1 MTMTDIHSQ
10 LFLHMIKRGLDR
22 AYAAVD
28 LVSRENPDVGLGVNL
43 ILLPEEL
50 EAADWSELGDRPRL
64 VFAGADAAGEID
76 CVEVRLDVTRHAME
90 QAARTLARG
99 LASRA
104 EEVES

>member
-1 MTMTDIHSQ
+1 MTMTDVHSQ
-10 LFLHMIKRGLDR
+10 LFLHLLKRGLDR

-50 EAADWSELGDRPRL
+50 EAADWTQLGDRTHL

-76 CVEVRLDVTRHAME
+76 CVEVPLNATRHAME
-90 QAARTLARG
+90 QDARALARG